1 MWHGLW
7 GNSPLLYI
15 HTTGHRSSI
24 GLLKAVDVDDES
36 SARHIP
42 RNGIGFTLRQAFF
55 FVLLMYIT
63 FMCDLVYLND
73 ILKALM

>member
-42 RNGIGFTLRQAFF
+42 RNSIGRYVKLFF
-55 FVLLMYIT
+55 FVPLMYIT